1 MRDEYSPK
9 TTLPFLHLKAK
20 VPVIQEI
27 YKFTYISILNYK
39 ITGGQISRITCEI
52 LSTCIHL
59 VLTVVVRIKQ
69 YKSKRTG
76 NKRLSPAT
84 VPRNA
89 SG

>member
-9 TTLPFLHLKAK
+9 TTLPFLNLKAK

-59 VLTVVVRIKQ
+59 QWLYGLNNNTNQ
-69 YKSKRTG
+69 KRTG

-84 VPRNA
+84 VPRNV